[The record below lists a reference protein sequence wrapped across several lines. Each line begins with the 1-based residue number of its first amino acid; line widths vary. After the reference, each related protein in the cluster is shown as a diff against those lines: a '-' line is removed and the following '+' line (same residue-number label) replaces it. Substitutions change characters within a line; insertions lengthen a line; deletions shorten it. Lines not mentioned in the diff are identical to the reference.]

1 MPKSKQ
7 QSKQEPARPVS
18 PWLVAAVV
26 AAVLLGVGLY
36 GVRDGW
42 FTSAADE
49 FVAEFPPKGLDL
61 PPRPV
66 DTHED
71 AVARAAFGIPGGAPV
86 LGVGRMGGPS
96 EAALAVRDGRA
107 EVAIRVPL
115 AREDGTPY
123 HGYSLEVRSGQRR
136 LWGTRLPTTE
146 ARGKAIEAVALSF
159 NAELLRSIGA
169 ADAPLTVLVGGTAVG
184 KGDMLG
190 IVQLTLPPAP

>member
-7 QSKQEPARPVS
+7 LPKQEPARPVS
-18 PWLVAAVV
+18 PWLVAAGV
-26 AAVLLGVGLY
+26 AAVLLGAGLY
-36 GVRDGW
+36 GVRAGLFGSTD
-42 FTSAADE
+42 DE
-49 FVAEFPPKGLDL
+49 LVSEFPPKGLDL

-71 AVARAAFGIPGGAPV
+71 AVARAAFGIPEGAPV
-86 LGVGRMGGPS
+86 LGVGRTGGPS
-96 EAALAVRDGRA
+96 EATLTVRDGRA

-169 ADAPLTVLVGGTAVG
+169 ADAPITVVVGGTAVK
-184 KGDMLG
+184 KGDTLG
-190 IVQLTLPPAP
+190 IVQLTLPPTP